1 MNIQELNEKY
11 MNLCNRFSVPV
22 RISLTNDAN
31 APKQQI
37 SEGRSSSIITLNTA
51 TIASGDYEMF
61 LAYNIGKVLL
71 PRLMLETDRLVLR
84 RYRPEDANDCF
95 AFLSDAKG
103 CYLDCCKPF
112 TAMDEEYYQRME
124 QFRDRET
131 QYMIVLKDTNKVIGT
146 INVFTDDSRAIDAR
160 EIGYSISPAFQRKGY
175 AYEALHALIDLLQN
189 ELKLELIVAGVLE
202 ENIASIR
209 LLEKLGFKR
218 EGLRRKAVWHE
229 GLDRPVDLIYYY
241 RDR

>member
-112 TAMDEEYYQRME
+112 AEMDEEYYQRME

-131 QYMIVLKDTNKVIGT
+131 QYMIVFVKVI
-146 INVFTDDSRAIDAR
+146 
-160 EIGYSISPAFQRKGY
+160 
-175 AYEALHALIDLLQN
+175 
-189 ELKLELIVAGVLE
+189 
-202 ENIASIR
+202 
-209 LLEKLGFKR
+209 
-218 EGLRRKAVWHE
+218 
-229 GLDRPVDLIYYY
+229 
-241 RDR
+241 